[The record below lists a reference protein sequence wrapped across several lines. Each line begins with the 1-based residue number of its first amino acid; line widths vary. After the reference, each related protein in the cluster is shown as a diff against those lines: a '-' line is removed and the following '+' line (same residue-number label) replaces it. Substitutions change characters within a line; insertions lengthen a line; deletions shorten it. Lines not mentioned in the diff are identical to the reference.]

1 MQNPKC
7 IIQVQTIESA
17 MALGMLKK
25 ASLTCRQQAASA
37 RSSGLPA
44 RLVAVRASSD
54 EPSTSS
60 SSALASQAQQPLRSG
75 SRLKVADASAAA
87 SAAAA
92 ASLLV
97 LAAPAGATTL
107 DGATAHLLAD
117 ILRPTF
123 ALFTLLYI
131 IRIPMTWFPNIEGK
145 EWPWVIAYA
154 PTEPVLS
161 ATRKVV
167 PLVGGV
173 DITPIVWVGLISFFN
188 EILLGPQGL
197 LILVE
202 RQGGI

>member
-1 MQNPKC
+1 
-7 IIQVQTIESA
+7 
-17 MALGMLKK
+17 MALSMFKK
-25 ASLTCRQQAASA
+25 ASLQCRQQVASTK
-37 RSSGLPA
+37 SSGRSLQ
-44 RLVAVRASSD
+44 RLVALRAASD
-54 EPSTSS
+54 EASTSS
-60 SSALASQAQQPLRSG
+60 SSIPVVASQAEQLHKSG
-75 SRLKVADASAAA
+75 SRLKVADAPAVA

-92 ASLLV
+92 ASLLL

-197 LILVE
+197 LILIE